1 MSINYETWWKII
13 ANTIALV
20 THNIAV
26 SSTKEKKWKPYFNVH
41 VWMTSNCLLNKDG
54 DQTKA
59 ISFPPSPLAVV
70 VVVVVYYCFGFR
82 KSGIKVKYKS
92 EQKWS
97 VFQDL
102 HRGCLHMIARVN
114 PPGV

>member
-1 MSINYETWWKII
+1 M
-13 ANTIALV
+13 
-20 THNIAV
+20 
-26 SSTKEKKWKPYFNVH
+26 
-41 VWMTSNCLLNKDG
+41 

-70 VVVVVYYCFGFR
+70 VVVVVFVVVYYCLGFI
-82 KSGIKVKYKS
+82 KSRIKVKFKS
-92 EQKWS
+92 KQKWS